1 VNRTVRV
8 SRGNVVGIGKVKIP
22 KTQEFN
28 YEIQLLSFLD
38 IQESET
44 SFIATCIHLHID
56 GYGKT
61 IEEAEEDM
69 VESVYYFLCENFRK
83 LPYENAW
90 DNLFDL
96 YKSDEWSN
104 ELWNAY
110 HEVQIHLSMK
120 GIPTDNITSVKDKP
134 EFSGCRC
141 LRRNF
146 PVIPLAEAQRRGGA
160 ELLFADIACY
170 CREKTGPKDA
180 ERKKGEGLLVDG
192 FSLIRAI

>member
-22 KTQEFN
+22 RTQEFN

-38 IQESET
+38 IQESEN
-44 SFIATCIHLHID
+44 SFISTCIHLHID
-56 GYGKT
+56 GYGKS

-69 VESVYYFLCENFRK
+69 VENVYYFLCENFRK

-110 HEVQIHLSMK
+110 HEVQIHLSMNRM
-120 GIPTDNITSVKDKP
+120 PTDNIANLLDRLKELEERIKEWETKVKDMELEESRIAFASEIRK
-134 EFSGCRC
+134 
-141 LRRNF
+141 
-146 PVIPLAEAQRRGGA
+146 LA
-160 ELLFADIACY
+160 
-170 CREKTGPKDA
+170 KN
-180 ERKKGEGLLVDG
+180 
-192 FSLIRAI
+192 LIVESTHIGMAA